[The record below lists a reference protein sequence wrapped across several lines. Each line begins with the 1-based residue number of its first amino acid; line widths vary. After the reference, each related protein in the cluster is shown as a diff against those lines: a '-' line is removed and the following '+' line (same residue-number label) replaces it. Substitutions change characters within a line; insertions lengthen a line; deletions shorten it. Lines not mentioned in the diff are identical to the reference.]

1 MNRQSNGFTATQTN
15 NGFHVINH
23 DNSEEFEISL
33 NDFNEFANKYAQDT
47 LEGKNV
53 ELSEK
58 EEIIFS
64 IWEMVLIPDTT
75 IH

>member
-1 MNRQSNGFTATQTN
+1 MNKENGFTATQTN
-15 NGFHVINH
+15 EGFHVISH
-23 DNSEEFEISL
+23 DNNKEFDISINEI
-33 NDFNEFANKYAQDT
+33 NEFANKYAQDT
-47 LEGKNV
+47 MQGKNP

-64 IWEMVLIPDTT
+64 IWEMVLISDAT

>member
-1 MNRQSNGFTATQTN
+1 MNKENSFTATQTSD
-15 NGFHVINH
+15 GFHVISHNG
-23 DNSEEFEISL
+23 EKEFDISINEI
-33 NDFNEFANKYAQDT
+33 NEFANKYAQ
-47 LEGKNV
+47 ESFQGKNPI
-53 ELSEK
+53 LSER

>member
-1 MNRQSNGFTATQTN
+1 MNRESNGFTATQTN
-15 NGFHVINH
+15 QGFHVVSH
-23 DNSEEFEISL
+23 DNTKEFEISL

-47 LEGKNV
+47 LEGKTP

>member
-1 MNRQSNGFTATQTN
+1 MNRQTNGFTATQTN
-15 NGFHVINH
+15 KGFHIVSH
-23 DNSEEFEISL
+23 DKSEEFDITID
-33 NDFNEFANKYAQDT
+33 DFNEFANKYAQDT
-47 LEGKNV
+47 LEGKNP